1 LEAVLERAA
10 EVTRPKLRE
19 ALMTHAEQA
28 RFSKRLATIRTDLP
42 VPWSIADLARR
53 EPDVPALLALFREL
67 GFTRLIQQFEQPT
80 LRAMTNDK

>member
-19 ALMTHAEQA
+19 ALRMHAEQA

-42 VPWSIADLARR
+42 VPWSIADLARQ

-67 GFTRLIQQFEQPT
+67 GFTRLIQQFEQPA
-80 LRAMTNDK
+80 LRAMTNDE